1 MLARC
6 KVCGRP
12 LRDPISIARGMGR
25 KCAGISN
32 SRKSFHPIASDSRE
46 TSYVSTERHHAGT
59 DPLSFG
65 QELRDKVPETLR
77 RYPPDLVN
85 LVLSAPAT
93 GSIAAGVKLYS
104 RHRQNADGVHPAKLL
119 KQIRR
124 MCIEFRLLFWPGL
137 SKNLE
142 PMPCIPCGDNDWK
155 IGENGRVCTKDEL
168 VSYLTRYGII
178 SSQQVD

>member
-32 SRKSFHPIASDSRE
+32 SGKSFHPIAGSSRE
-46 TSYVSTERHHAGT
+46 TSYVSTEGHHAATG
-59 DPLSFG
+59 PLSFG

-178 SSQQVD
+178 SSQPVD